1 MCVCVEEGAKIALL
15 RSYWT
20 LKICSLG
27 PFFFFFSW
35 TFFYAN
41 ISASGKIQLRSYVL
55 ILLA

>member
-27 PFFFFFSW
+27 PFFFFSLGPSFMLTFLHLGRFS
-35 TFFYAN
+35 
-41 ISASGKIQLRSYVL
+41 
-55 ILLA
+55 